1 MTDTLETLRLKMEQ
15 AAADMDFEEAA
26 RLRDRL
32 SLLQGADAPDAD
44 QPLDTSRLTRQ
55 EPGRM
60 GLGTSDQKMIPPADW
75 RPPARPDP
83 MTSGHKRPKH
93 RR

>member
-26 RLRDRL
+26 RLRDQL
-32 SLLQGADAPDAD
+32 SLLQGADDPDTD
-44 QPLDTSRLTRQ
+44 RPIDTTRLTRQ

-60 GLGTSDQKMIPPADW
+60 GLGTSDQKMTPSADW
-75 RPPARPDP
+75 KPPKRPDP
-83 MTSGHKRPKH
+83 LTSIHKRPKH